1 MSTASR
7 NEAIKSLLEW
17 AEETGRPLPTT
28 PERIVEL
35 EEQGYVVDLETGVVT
50 CPERGQAN
58 LGATE
63 PKALAIRDERSIG
76 LAVTVD
82 ARQWLAQL
90 EKNGPVRIHWR
101 VHPDEWFALHPPTA
115 EPKEEAQG

>member
-1 MSTASR
+1 MNAATR

-17 AEETGRPLPTT
+17 AEETGRTLPTT

-50 CPERGQAN
+50 RPERGQAD
-58 LGATE
+58 LGAPE
-63 PKALAIRDERSIG
+63 PEAIALN
-76 LAVTVD
+76 
-82 ARQWLAQL
+82 ARQWLAGL
-90 EKNGPVRIHWR
+90 EKNGKVTIRWR
-101 VHPDEWFALHPPTA
+101 VHPDEWFALHPPA